1 MRFLPMGSTAVL
13 VELDG
18 LDEVIALH
26 AVLRRD
32 PLIGITELVPAA
44 RTILIVF
51 DPALTA
57 PDRLAAQVTRAAE
70 AAETAGPTAPGI
82 GAGDLPEVSIPV
94 VYDGPD
100 LAEVAAFAGLRA
112 ADVIDRHAAGRYRVA
127 FCGFAPGFAYLVG
140 LDPLLRVPRRSVPRT
155 RVPAGSVAVAD
166 HFTAVYPHASP
177 GGWHLLGR
185 TGAVMWDADRQPP
198 ALLPPGT
205 PVRFVPADA

>member
-1 MRFLPMGSTAVL
+1 MRFLPAGSTAVL

-32 PLIGITELVPAA
+32 PPIGTNELVPAA

-57 PDRLAAQVTRAAE
+57 PDRLAAHVTKAAE
-70 AAETAGPTAPGI
+70 AAVHDGAPTP
-82 GAGDLPEVSIPV
+82 GAGDLPEVSISV
-94 VYDGPD
+94 TYDGPD
-100 LAEVAAFAGLRA
+100 LAEIATLTGLSVAE
-112 ADVIDRHAAGRYRVA
+112 VVERHHAGRYRVA
-127 FCGFAPGFAYLVG
+127 FCGFAPGFAYLAG
-140 LDPLLRVPRRSVPRT
+140 LDPLLRVPRRAVPRT
-155 RVPAGSVAVAD
+155 RVPVGSVAIAD
-166 HFTAVYPHASP
+166 QFTAVYPHASP

-185 TGAVMWDADRQPP
+185 TEAVMWDVDKQPP

-205 PVRFVPADA
+205 PVRFVPAVA